1 MKPRNSFLSIAFV
14 LAFIGCKDQATV
26 NTSDTIIAQGQMP
39 DLSKDNSG
47 LVHLVYGSGDSILYS
62 FSSDKGKSF
71 SSPSLVALLPKLAA
85 SHMRGPQIAATSN
98 GLVVTACNRM
108 GDIFSF
114 TKDQSG
120 RWSQAM
126 RVNDVDTTAKENLMA
141 LSADGNN
148 AFAIWL
154 DLRAGHNRIYG
165 AKSTDGG
172 KLWSGNMLVYAS
184 PDTTVCECCKPSVVM
199 KGNNVYVM
207 FRNWINGNRD
217 LYLIQSADG
226 GNTFGQA
233 QKLGNGSWALNG
245 CPMDGG
251 GLPISGN
258 GNAETVWNRKG
269 VIYAC
274 EPGKDERKLG
284 EGKNCT
290 IESVNGK
297 NVYAW
302 TEDGNVVVLK
312 PQGMKKNLGK
322 GQLPILKAINNEH
335 VLCVWENDKQIHKT
349 VLEL

>member
-1 MKPRNSFLSIAFV
+1 MKPRNSLLTIAIA
-14 LAFIGCKDQATV
+14 LTFIGCNNQVSIKS
-26 NTSDTIIAQGQMP
+26 SDSIIAQGQMP
-39 DLSKDNSG
+39 NLSRDNSG
-47 LVHLVYGSGDSILYS
+47 VVHLVYGSGDSILYS
-62 FSSDKGKSF
+62 YSSDKGQSF
-71 SSPSLVALLPKLAA
+71 SSPSVVAIVPGLAA
-85 SHMRGPQIAATSN
+85 SHMRGPQIASTSN
-98 GLVVTACNRM
+98 GVVVTACNNA
-108 GDIFSF
+108 GNIFSL
-114 TKDQSG
+114 TKDRSG
-120 RWSQAM
+120 NWSQAL
-126 RVNDVDTTAKENLMA
+126 RVNDVDTIAKENLMA

-154 DLRAGHNRIYG
+154 DLRDGHNRIYG

-172 KLWSGNMLVYAS
+172 KSWSKNMLVYAS
-184 PDTTVCECCKPSVVM
+184 PDTTVCECCKPSVAV

-207 FRNWINGNRD
+207 FRNWLNGNRD

-251 GLPISGN
+251 GLAIDKN
-258 GNAETVWNRKG
+258 GNVETVWNRKG

-302 TEDGNVVVLK
+302 MEDGNVVVMK
-312 PQGMKKNLGK
+312 PQGMKKNFGK
-322 GQLPILKAINNEH
+322 GQLPILKAVNNEH
-335 VLCVWENDKQIHKT
+335 VLCIWENDKQIHKA